1 MSLKEELEAERVGHM
16 DLSGTC
22 LVESGTPVR
31 SVIKTMRETGCRA
44 ALITGGGELLG
55 IFTERDVLR
64 RVVGEEGALDA
75 PIDTLMSPD
84 VITITPDMS
93 AAAALWLM
101 DERHIRNLP
110 IVDEKRQIVGG
121 MTHAAIINYLATR
134 YPVEVLNRSPRPQQ
148 YPRKAEGG

>member
-1 MSLKEELEAERVGHM
+1 MSLKDELEAEQVGHM
-16 DLSGTC
+16 DLTGYC

-31 SVIKTMRETGCRA
+31 IVIKTMRETGSRA
-44 ALITGGGELLG
+44 ALVTGDDALLG

-64 RVVGEEGALDA
+64 RVAGEDGQLDV
-75 PIDTLMSPD
+75 PVDLLMSTD

-101 DERHIRNLP
+101 DERRIRNLP
-110 IVDEKRQIVGG
+110 IIDEKRRVVGG
-121 MTHAAIINYLATR
+121 MTHAAIINFLATR
-134 YPVEVLNRSPRPQQ
+134 YPVEVLNRSPRPEQ

>member
-1 MSLKEELEAERVGHM
+1 MSLKEELEAERVGQL
-16 DLSGTC
+16 DLSGYC

-31 SVIKTMRETGCRA
+31 AVIDMMRQTGSRA
-44 ALITGGGELLG
+44 ALVTGDGALLG

-64 RVVGEEGALDA
+64 RVMGEDGELDA
-75 PIDTLMSPD
+75 PIDLLMSTD

-121 MTHAAIINYLATR
+121 MTHAAIIDYLATR
-134 YPVEVLNRSPRPQQ
+134 YPVEVLNRSPRPEQ

>member
-16 DLSGTC
+16 DLSGYC

-31 SVIKTMRETGCRA
+31 AVIKTMRETGSRA
-44 ALITGGGELLG
+44 ALVTGDEALLG

-64 RVVGEEGALDA
+64 RVMGEDGDLDA
-75 PIDTLMSPD
+75 PIDSLMSTNL
-84 VITITPDMS
+84 VTITPDMS

-110 IVDEKRQIVGG
+110 IVDEQRHVVGG

-134 YPVEVLNRSPRPQQ
+134 YPVEVLNRSPRPEQ